1 MIISFIHFSDITR
14 DNSSFLSRDLDILFP
29 FFLPISLKVTDA
41 KVIAESC
48 TGFARIL
55 GYVIPIQPP
64 NSRMYKRRLTGI
76 NGFSCRS
83 NNSWNTLY
91 QLIYFITKIAPLFW
105 YTTRM
110 VRFPNASRILKT
122 TTGDLWFSHSFDTA
136 KSSWAAYVSL
146 KTWSTIAFVDG
157 CQACSHPWTE
167 EVCS

>member
-110 VRFPNASRILKT
+110 VHFPKCITYLENDYWRFMVFTLVWHCQIVMGSICFIKNMVYN
-122 TTGDLWFSHSFDTA
+122 SFCWWL
-136 KSSWAAYVSL
+136 SSV
-146 KTWSTIAFVDG
+146 
-157 CQACSHPWTE
+157 
-167 EVCS
+167 